1 MNDADF
7 QEFADLWTEPD
18 PGEEEAVEALVRNAR
33 RQGRL
38 MAWADI
44 ALAVVIIGGGIGA
57 TLLQPTITTAAIVFL
72 LIGSTTWLNL
82 QRRKLRQMT
91 RTLATGDR
99 VSFIDASI
107 LIARA
112 NLRRVT
118 LGMAMLPFL
127 ILLAIGFKISLR
139 SGGQIGNP
147 AEALLIWAQST
158 RGIITLTLM
167 SGFVAFM
174 SRSRFKLKRELRR
187 LRHLRDEYESEAESD
202 GHEQVF
208 P

>member
-1 MNDADF
+1 MNDPDL

-18 PGEEEAVEALVRNAR
+18 PREQEAVDALVGKAR
-33 RQGRL
+33 RRGRL

-44 ALAVVIIGGGIGA
+44 ALAVVIIGGGIIA
-57 TLLQPTITTAAIVFL
+57 TLLQPTVTTALFVFF

-82 QRRKLRQMT
+82 QRRKIRQMT

-99 VSFIDASI
+99 ASFMEASI
-107 LIARA
+107 VIAKA

-139 SGGQIGNP
+139 SGGAIGNP

-174 SRSRFKLKRELRR
+174 SRSRFKLKRELRQLKA
-187 LRHLRDEYESEAESD
+187 LRNEYESEAESD
-202 GHEQVF
+202 REASR
-208 P
+208 